1 MMAVIGTGLSAK
13 VYSALYTSQVSDAS
27 IVVSNSTTQG
37 RTESVL
43 DFNAGDGVE
52 ARDFETAFSWTISA
66 GTILYTWQPT
76 VIENPENTYNR
87 ATDWDN
93 AGIPGNKLI
102 RGFVLEMNTLGNA
115 KAIQV
120 QRAEDG
126 SSFTPS
132 ESPAITNKQVLKA
145 FSFNPPFVSHNVRIT
160 STDGV
165 AWQHGPDGGWKM
177 SWIADP
183 WVEYATLRSEWSNLG
198 TPGAKYIRG
207 LVLPMDTQGAAATI
221 NVVTSDS
228 GTIRS
233 VTATVEIPP
242 GVQST
247 NWAGNYPL
255 VFTESGGSGA
265 AGFATIATNTVLP
278 GGISQITL
286 TNHGGGYISASPP
299 NVTITGGGGS
309 GATAVAVYDIGGR
322 GDLAWITV
330 TNGGSGYTSAPT
342 VTIDAPPT
350 NPYAGQATATA
361 TYATSTVYSFSSITT
376 AVTSGGSGYT
386 SDVAVTSPTIPYGC
400 YGFVATGTT
409 DGESVT
415 FTATTS
421 AAVKTPISFAF
432 TPPIVAHEV
441 QIQVQTATA
450 GVWLNEAK
458 WDFDPYPEIIPE
470 YTPIMEVNSS
480 GAKLMR
486 GLNITGDTANVS
498 TSFVISYDGGQTG
511 PTVTASFNG
520 KQTKAFAFNPPF
532 IAHDIQ
538 LIPQASARIWVE
550 ESKWDMDPWPEYTAL
565 YSPWMNLGTN
575 GAKYIR
581 SLVLPMDTNG
591 SAAVVNI
598 LTSDGATIPLAA
610 TTTPSGVKT
619 QVAFAFT
626 PPFIAH
632 EVRFVPQNPV
642 GIWSEEAK
650 FDFDPYP
657 EIIPEYTP
665 IMEVNSSGAKLMRG
679 LNITGDTANVST
691 SFVISYDG
699 GQTGPTVTASFNG
712 KQTKAFAFNPPFI
725 AHDIQLIPQASA
737 RIWVEESKWD
747 MDPWPEYT
755 ALYSPWMNLG
765 TNGAKY
771 IRSLVLPMDTNG
783 SAAVVNI
790 LTSDGATIP
799 LAATTTPSG
808 VKTQVAFAFTPP
820 FIAHEVR
827 FVPQNPVGIWSE
839 EAKFDFDPYPEII
852 PAYTPIMEIGGDDNK
867 FVQGVKL
874 LADTGNLPVTF
885 QVLYDGGQ
893 TGPTFT
899 GTFNGKQTLIFSWT
913 PFLAHDIQLVP
924 QANARIWWGG
934 VGQGESEWVS
944 QPFSEAA
951 KIWQTELTSQGGV
964 GWQHLR
970 YINIEYI
977 STNPITLAFV
987 TDSGNG
993 SIAPSTITVPSSGGT
1008 QTKLKITVS
1017 PNKWK
1022 LLSMGATS
1030 STAFYLMTE
1039 GMEFYCRSWNS
1050 SENYRVE
1057 RPFGGKT
1064 SGGAEV

>member
-657 EIIPEYTP
+657 EIIP
-665 IMEVNSSGAKLMRG
+665 
-679 LNITGDTANVST
+679 
-691 SFVISYDG
+691 
-699 GQTGPTVTASFNG
+699 
-712 KQTKAFAFNPPFI
+712 
-725 AHDIQLIPQASA
+725 
-737 RIWVEESKWD
+737 
-747 MDPWPEYT
+747 
-755 ALYSPWMNLG
+755 
-765 TNGAKY
+765 
-771 IRSLVLPMDTNG
+771 
-783 SAAVVNI
+783 
-790 LTSDGATIP
+790 
-799 LAATTTPSG
+799 
-808 VKTQVAFAFTPP
+808 
-820 FIAHEVR
+820 
-827 FVPQNPVGIWSE
+827 
-839 EAKFDFDPYPEII
+839 
-852 PAYTPIMEIGGDDNK
+852 AYTPIMEIGGDDNK

>member
-1 MMAVIGTGLSAK
+1 MAVIGTGLSAK
-13 VYSALYTSQVSDAS
+13 VYSALYTSQVSDAN

-43 DFNAGDGVE
+43 DFNDGEGIE
-52 ARDFETAFSWTISA
+52 ARDVETAFSWTISA

-126 SSFTPS
+126 SFFTPS
-132 ESPAITNKQVLKA
+132 ESPATTSKQVLKA

-183 WVEYATLRSEWSNLG
+183 WVEYATLRSEWSDLG
-198 TPGAKYIRG
+198 TQGAKYLRG
-207 LVLPMDTQGAAATI
+207 LVLPMDTQGEAATI
-221 NVVTSDS
+221 DVVTSD
-228 GTIRS
+228 
-233 VTATVEIPP
+233 
-242 GVQST
+242 
-247 NWAGNYPL
+247 
-255 VFTESGGSGA
+255 GG
-265 AGFATIATNTVLP
+265 
-278 GGISQITL
+278 
-286 TNHGGGYISASPP
+286 
-299 NVTITGGGGS
+299 
-309 GATAVAVYDIGGR
+309 
-322 GDLAWITV
+322 
-330 TNGGSGYTSAPT
+330 
-342 VTIDAPPT
+342 
-350 NPYAGQATATA
+350 
-361 TYATSTVYSFSSITT
+361 
-376 AVTSGGSGYT
+376 
-386 SDVAVTSPTIPYGC
+386 
-400 YGFVATGTT
+400 
-409 DGESVT
+409 SVT
-415 FTATTS
+415 FMATTS
-421 AAVKTPISFAF
+421 AAVKTPVSFAF
-432 TPPIVAHEV
+432 VLPIVAHEV
-441 QIQVQTATA
+441 QIQVKTATA
-450 GVWLNEAK
+450 GVWLNEAR
-458 WDFDPYPEIIPE
+458 WDFDPYPELTAE
-470 YTPIMEVNSS
+470 YTPIMEVGGSDNKYVRGINITADTANVAVAFQVLYDGGQTGPLTTATAFNGKKTVSFAFDPPFIAHDLQIVPQSSARIFLTESKWILDPWAEYTTVYSPWMNLGRQEPKYIRSLTIPLDTKGLSASLTVVSSDGASVSLSATTTAGVKTPVGFAFNPPIVAHEVQIRMNSLAAMWPEEAQWEADPYPEIIPAYTPIMEVSGS

-511 PTVTASFNG
+511 PTVTAVFNG

-538 LIPQASARIWVE
+538 LIPQANARIWVE

-565 YSPWMNLGTN
+565 YSSWMNLGTN

-581 SLVLPMDTNG
+581 SLVLPMDTDG
-591 SAAVVNI
+591 SSAVVNI
-598 LTSDGATIPLAA
+598 VTSDGATIPLAS

-619 QVAFAFT
+619 QVAFAFD
-626 PPFIAH
+626 PPFVAH
-632 EVRFVPQNPV
+632 ELRFVPQNPV
-642 GIWSEEAK
+642 GLWSEEAK
-650 FDFDPYP
+650 F
-657 EIIPEYTP
+657 E
-665 IMEVNSSGAKLMRG
+665 
-679 LNITGDTANVST
+679 
-691 SFVISYDG
+691 
-699 GQTGPTVTASFNG
+699 
-712 KQTKAFAFNPPFI
+712 
-725 AHDIQLIPQASA
+725 
-737 RIWVEESKWD
+737 
-747 MDPWPEYT
+747 
-755 ALYSPWMNLG
+755 
-765 TNGAKY
+765 
-771 IRSLVLPMDTNG
+771 
-783 SAAVVNI
+783 
-790 LTSDGATIP
+790 
-799 LAATTTPSG
+799 
-808 VKTQVAFAFTPP
+808 
-820 FIAHEVR
+820 
-827 FVPQNPVGIWSE
+827 
-839 EAKFDFDPYPEII
+839 FDPYPEII
-852 PAYTPIMEIGGDDNK
+852 PAYTPIMEVSGDDNK

-951 KIWQTELTSQGGV
+951 TIWQTELTSQGGV

-977 STNPITLAFV
+977 STNPITLTFV

-1022 LLSMGATS
+1022 LLSVGATS
-1030 STAFYLMTE
+1030 STSFYLMTE

-1050 SENYRVE
+1050 SESYRVE
-1057 RPFGGKT
+1057 HPFGGKT
-1064 SGGAEV
+1064 SGGAEL

>member
-52 ARDFETAFSWTISA
+52 SRDFETAFSWTISA

-126 SSFTPS
+126 YSFTPS
-132 ESPAITNKQVLKA
+132 ESPATTSKQVLKA

-278 GGISQITL
+278 GSISQITL
-286 TNHGGGYISASPP
+286 TDHGGGYSSASLP

-322 GDLAWITV
+322 GDLASITVTNGGSGYTSAPTVTIDAPGGSISQITLTDHGGGYSSASLPNVTITGGGGSGATAVAVYDIGGRGDLASITV

-342 VTIDAPPT
+342 VTIDAPPAGPYAGQATATATIGT

-376 AVTSGGSGYT
+376 AVTSGGTGYT
-386 SDVAVTSPTIPYGC
+386 SDVAVTSPTIPYGS

-450 GVWLNEAK
+450 GVWLNEARWDFEPYPEIIPEYTPILEAGGAGAKYFRGMTLTADTSNVSTSFQILYDGGQSGPTLTAAFNGKQTKAFAFTPFVFHDIQLVPQANARVWIADSK
-458 WDFDPYPEIIPE
+458 WDSDPYPEIIPE
-470 YTPIMEVNSS
+470 YTPIMEVNGS

-520 KQTKAFAFNPPF
+520 KQTKAFAFTPF

-538 LIPQASARIWVE
+538 LIPQSAARIWLD
-550 ESKWDMDPWPEYTAL
+550 S
-565 YSPWMNLGTN
+565 
-575 GAKYIR
+575 
-581 SLVLPMDTNG
+581 
-591 SAAVVNI
+591 
-598 LTSDGATIPLAA
+598 
-610 TTTPSGVKT
+610 
-619 QVAFAFT
+619 
-626 PPFIAH
+626 
-632 EVRFVPQNPV
+632 
-642 GIWSEEAK
+642 
-650 FDFDPYP
+650 
-657 EIIPEYTP
+657 
-665 IMEVNSSGAKLMRG
+665 
-679 LNITGDTANVST
+679 
-691 SFVISYDG
+691 
-699 GQTGPTVTASFNG
+699 
-712 KQTKAFAFNPPFI
+712 
-725 AHDIQLIPQASA
+725 
-737 RIWVEESKWD
+737 SKWD

-924 QANARIWWGG
+924 QANARIWWGV

-977 STNPITLAFV
+977 STNPITLTFV

-1030 STAFYLMTE
+1030 STSFYLMTE